1 MPCHV
6 WEQNIYRLRMH
17 HVPQLVAS
25 DTSKKCIPSSPEK
38 SALLSALGDPA
49 HSECVWTSLEGF
61 LVIGHVRHL
70 VCCILAF
77 VQGTFAFLDVVYQ
90 WNILY

>member
-38 SALLSALGDPA
+38 SALLSALWDRLIPSVDGQAWKDLLSLDICMLYFNVRSGYFCIPGWGL
-49 HSECVWTSLEGF
+49 SVEFFLWTF
-61 LVIGHVRHL
+61 
-70 VCCILAF
+70 
-77 VQGTFAFLDVVYQ
+77 
-90 WNILY
+90 